1 MDRKIE
7 FTRSGGSSVI
17 EKRKMKNFILNN
29 LFLLILRQGY
39 WNRIGVVSNDD
50 EKRNKW
56 KKYAY
61 DCCSRTSLQR
71 LSWGQK
77 KEAVVERFKQES
89 MYGLCT
95 KKKWP
100 L

>member
-56 KKYAY
+56 KNMLM
-61 DCCSRTSLQR
+61 TV
-71 LSWGQK
+71 
-77 KEAVVERFKQES
+77 AVE
-89 MYGLCT
+89 
-95 KKKWP
+95 P
-100 L
+100 LYNGYLGDRRK

>member
-29 LFLLILRQGY
+29 LLLLILRQGY

-56 KKYAY
+56 KNMLM
-61 DCCSRTSLQR
+61 TV
-71 LSWGQK
+71 
-77 KEAVVERFKQES
+77 AVE
-89 MYGLCT
+89 
-95 KKKWP
+95 P
-100 L
+100 LYNGYLGDRRKRPL

>member
-7 FTRSGGSSVI
+7 FTRSGGNSVI

-56 KKYAY
+56 KNMLI
-61 DCCSRTSLQR
+61 TV
-71 LSWGQK
+71 
-77 KEAVVERFKQES
+77 AVE
-89 MYGLCT
+89 
-95 KKKWP
+95 P
-100 L
+100 LYNGYLGDRRKRPL

>member
-17 EKRKMKNFILNN
+17 EKRQMKNFNLNN
-29 LFLLILRQGY
+29 SFLLILRQGY

-56 KKYAY
+56 KNMLM
-61 DCCSRTSLQR
+61 TV
-71 LSWGQK
+71 
-77 KEAVVERFKQES
+77 AVE
-89 MYGLCT
+89 
-95 KKKWP
+95 P
-100 L
+100 LYNGYLRDRRKRPL

>member
-56 KKYAY
+56 KNM
-61 DCCSRTSLQR
+61 TV
-71 LSWGQK
+71 
-77 KEAVVERFKQES
+77 AVE
-89 MYGLCT
+89 
-95 KKKWP
+95 P
-100 L
+100 LYNGYLGDRRK

>member
-56 KKYAY
+56 KNMLM
-61 DCCSRTSLQR
+61 TV
-71 LSWGQK
+71 
-77 KEAVVERFKQES
+77 AVE
-89 MYGLCT
+89 
-95 KKKWP
+95 P
-100 L
+100 LYNGYLGDRRKRPL

>member
-50 EKRNKW
+50 EKRNKC
-56 KKYAY
+56 KNMLM
-61 DCCSRTSLQR
+61 TV
-71 LSWGQK
+71 
-77 KEAVVERFKQES
+77 AVE
-89 MYGLCT
+89 
-95 KKKWP
+95 P
-100 L
+100 LYNGYLGDRRKRPL

>member
-56 KKYAY
+56 KNMLM
-61 DCCSRTSLQR
+61 T
-71 LSWGQK
+71 
-77 KEAVVERFKQES
+77 VTVE
-89 MYGLCT
+89 
-95 KKKWP
+95 P
-100 L
+100 LYNGYLGDRRKRPL

>member
-17 EKRKMKNFILNN
+17 EKRKIKNFILNN

-50 EKRNKW
+50 EKKNKW
-56 KKYAY
+56 KNMLM
-61 DCCSRTSLQR
+61 TV
-71 LSWGQK
+71 
-77 KEAVVERFKQES
+77 AVE
-89 MYGLCT
+89 
-95 KKKWP
+95 P
-100 L
+100 LYNGYLGDRRKRPL

>member
-50 EKRNKW
+50 KKRNKW
-56 KKYAY
+56 KNMLM
-61 DCCSRTSLQR
+61 TV
-71 LSWGQK
+71 
-77 KEAVVERFKQES
+77 AVE
-89 MYGLCT
+89 
-95 KKKWP
+95 P
-100 L
+100 LYNGYLGDRRKRPL

>member
-56 KKYAY
+56 KNMLM
-61 DCCSRTSLQR
+61 TI
-71 LSWGQK
+71 
-77 KEAVVERFKQES
+77 AVE
-89 MYGLCT
+89 
-95 KKKWP
+95 P
-100 L
+100 LYNGYLGDRRKRPL

>member
-56 KKYAY
+56 KNMLM
-61 DCCSRTSLQR
+61 TV
-71 LSWGQK
+71 
-77 KEAVVERFKQES
+77 AVEPIYNGYLGDRRKR
-89 MYGLCT
+89 
-95 KKKWP
+95 P

>member
-1 MDRKIE
+1 MDRKLE

-56 KKYAY
+56 KNMLM
-61 DCCSRTSLQR
+61 TV
-71 LSWGQK
+71 
-77 KEAVVERFKQES
+77 AVE
-89 MYGLCT
+89 
-95 KKKWP
+95 P
-100 L
+100 LYNGYLGDRRKRPL

>member
-17 EKRKMKNFILNN
+17 EKSKMKNFILNN
-29 LFLLILRQGY
+29 LFWLILRQGY

-56 KKYAY
+56 KNMLM
-61 DCCSRTSLQR
+61 TV
-71 LSWGQK
+71 
-77 KEAVVERFKQES
+77 AVE
-89 MYGLCT
+89 
-95 KKKWP
+95 P
-100 L
+100 LYNGYLGDRRKRPL

>member
-7 FTRSGGSSVI
+7 FSRSGGSSVI

-39 WNRIGVVSNDD
+39 WNRIGVVSIDD

-56 KKYAY
+56 KNMLM
-61 DCCSRTSLQR
+61 TV
-71 LSWGQK
+71 
-77 KEAVVERFKQES
+77 AVE
-89 MYGLCT
+89 
-95 KKKWP
+95 P
-100 L
+100 LYNGYLGDRRKRPL

>member
-56 KKYAY
+56 KNMLI
-61 DCCSRTSLQR
+61 TV
-71 LSWGQK
+71 
-77 KEAVVERFKQES
+77 AVE
-89 MYGLCT
+89 
-95 KKKWP
+95 P
-100 L
+100 LYNGYLGDRRKRPL

>member
-29 LFLLILRQGY
+29 LFLLILRHGY

-56 KKYAY
+56 KNMLM
-61 DCCSRTSLQR
+61 TV
-71 LSWGQK
+71 
-77 KEAVVERFKQES
+77 AVE
-89 MYGLCT
+89 
-95 KKKWP
+95 P
-100 L
+100 LYNGYLGDRRKRPL

>member
-56 KKYAY
+56 KNMLM
-61 DCCSRTSLQR
+61 TV
-71 LSWGQK
+71 
-77 KEAVVERFKQES
+77 AVEPLYNGYLGDRR
-89 MYGLCT
+89 
-95 KKKWP
+95 KWP

>member
-17 EKRKMKNFILNN
+17 EKRKMKNLILNN

-56 KKYAY
+56 KNMLMTVAVEPLYNGY
-61 DCCSRTSLQR
+61 L
-71 LSWGQK
+71 
-77 KEAVVERFKQES
+77 EAVVERFKQES

>member
-56 KKYAY
+56 KNMLM
-61 DCCSRTSLQR
+61 TV
-71 LSWGQK
+71 
-77 KEAVVERFKQES
+77 AVE
-89 MYGLCT
+89 
-95 KKKWP
+95 P
-100 L
+100 LYNGYLEDRRKRPL

>member
-56 KKYAY
+56 KNMLMTVAI
-61 DCCSRTSLQR
+61 
-71 LSWGQK
+71 
-77 KEAVVERFKQES
+77 E
-89 MYGLCT
+89 
-95 KKKWP
+95 P
-100 L
+100 LYNGYLGDRRKRPL

>member
-7 FTRSGGSSVI
+7 FTLSGGSSVI

-56 KKYAY
+56 KNMLM
-61 DCCSRTSLQR
+61 TV
-71 LSWGQK
+71 
-77 KEAVVERFKQES
+77 AVE
-89 MYGLCT
+89 
-95 KKKWP
+95 P
-100 L
+100 LYNGYLGDRRKRPL

>member
-17 EKRKMKNFILNN
+17 EKRKIKNFILNN

-56 KKYAY
+56 KNMLM
-61 DCCSRTSLQR
+61 TV
-71 LSWGQK
+71 
-77 KEAVVERFKQES
+77 AVE
-89 MYGLCT
+89 
-95 KKKWP
+95 P
-100 L
+100 LYNGYLGDRRKRPL

>member
-17 EKRKMKNFILNN
+17 EKRRMKNFILNN

-56 KKYAY
+56 KNMLM
-61 DCCSRTSLQR
+61 TV
-71 LSWGQK
+71 
-77 KEAVVERFKQES
+77 AVE
-89 MYGLCT
+89 
-95 KKKWP
+95 P
-100 L
+100 LYNGYLGDRRKRPL

>member
-1 MDRKIE
+1 MDRRIE
-7 FTRSGGSSVI
+7 ITRSGGSSVI

-56 KKYAY
+56 KNMLM
-61 DCCSRTSLQR
+61 TV
-71 LSWGQK
+71 
-77 KEAVVERFKQES
+77 AVE
-89 MYGLCT
+89 
-95 KKKWP
+95 P
-100 L
+100 LYNGYLGDRRKRPL

>member
-56 KKYAY
+56 KNMLMTGAPN
-61 DCCSRTSLQR
+61 DCFL
-71 LSWGQK
+71 
-77 KEAVVERFKQES
+77 
-89 MYGLCT
+89 
-95 KKKWP
+95 
-100 L
+100 

>member
-39 WNRIGVVSNDD
+39 WNHIGVVSNDD

-56 KKYAY
+56 KNMLM
-61 DCCSRTSLQR
+61 TV
-71 LSWGQK
+71 
-77 KEAVVERFKQES
+77 AVE
-89 MYGLCT
+89 
-95 KKKWP
+95 P
-100 L
+100 LYNGYLGDRRKRPL